1 MFFLLIKK
9 GKNVHVRPHISKL
22 SLFFFLRPRNVFIIF
37 LSNPKAIYSI
47 VFQRSIAIHWVS
59 TSSSRPYIG
68 RIQSMWE
75 SWAGHMK
82 VQVWENDLRPD
93 YQSRGIRVNIKEIK
107 DLTLSWCSQVKWF
120 YHAAETEG
128 TAKGGGRVEDIKT
141 PVGKV
146 FVLLYVEDIRTPIS
160 LFNCVCLPCVCVHSN
175 VFIFI
180 SRTSILWW
188 LQLCVFLFSFVCNCL
203 GDIFGVLFIFVF
215 VFSCMFVSD
224 KSSISLRILFVC
236 LFLCLL

>member
-1 MFFLLIKK
+1 M
-9 GKNVHVRPHISKL
+9 
-22 SLFFFLRPRNVFIIF
+22 
-37 LSNPKAIYSI
+37 
-47 VFQRSIAIHWVS
+47 
-59 TSSSRPYIG
+59 
-68 RIQSMWE
+68 
-75 SWAGHMK
+75 
-82 VQVWENDLRPD
+82 
-93 YQSRGIRVNIKEIK
+93 
-107 DLTLSWCSQVKWF
+107 KWF

-141 PVGKV
+141 PVGKL

-160 LFNCVCLPCVCVHSN
+160 LFNCVCLPCVCVHPN

-203 GDIFGVLFIFVF
+203 GDIFVVLFIFVF

-236 LFLCLL
+236 LFLCLLSVSTFAFFESVDTRLIVDVAVFLFLPISKLNGFVWIVSSGLNGASE

>member
-1 MFFLLIKK
+1 M
-9 GKNVHVRPHISKL
+9 
-22 SLFFFLRPRNVFIIF
+22 
-37 LSNPKAIYSI
+37 
-47 VFQRSIAIHWVS
+47 
-59 TSSSRPYIG
+59 
-68 RIQSMWE
+68 
-75 SWAGHMK
+75 
-82 VQVWENDLRPD
+82 
-93 YQSRGIRVNIKEIK
+93 
-107 DLTLSWCSQVKWF
+107 KWF

-141 PVGKV
+141 PVGKL

-188 LQLCVFLFSFVCNCL
+188 LQCVCFCSVSFAIALGTSLLC
-203 GDIFGVLFIFVF
+203 FVF

-224 KSSISLRILFVC
+224 KSSISMSILFVC
-236 LFLCLL
+236 LLLCLLSVSTFAFFESVDTRLIVDVAVFLFLPISKLNGFVWIVSSGLIGASE

>member
-1 MFFLLIKK
+1 M
-9 GKNVHVRPHISKL
+9 
-22 SLFFFLRPRNVFIIF
+22 
-37 LSNPKAIYSI
+37 
-47 VFQRSIAIHWVS
+47 
-59 TSSSRPYIG
+59 
-68 RIQSMWE
+68 
-75 SWAGHMK
+75 
-82 VQVWENDLRPD
+82 
-93 YQSRGIRVNIKEIK
+93 
-107 DLTLSWCSQVKWF
+107 KWF

-141 PVGKV
+141 PVGEL

-160 LFNCVCLPCVCVHSN
+160 LFNCVCFPCVCVHSN

-203 GDIFGVLFIFVF
+203 GDIFVVLFIFVF

-236 LFLCLL
+236 LFLCLLSVSTFAFFESVDTRLIVDVAVFLFLPISKLNGFVWIVSSGLIGASE